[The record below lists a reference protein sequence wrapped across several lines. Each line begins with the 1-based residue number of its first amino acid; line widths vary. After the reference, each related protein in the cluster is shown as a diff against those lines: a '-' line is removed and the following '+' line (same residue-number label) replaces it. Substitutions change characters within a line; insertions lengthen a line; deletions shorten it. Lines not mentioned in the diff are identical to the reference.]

1 MGMTAAALFAGAPLL
16 TIYALVALVSLSL
29 TLTRPAQGALLPS
42 LARTPEELTAANVAA
57 GWIESLNVFGGPAL
71 AGVLLGVSGSGTVFL
86 VAAGA
91 LLYSAFLVARVKAEG
106 AAPVARGRVAA
117 PGVVGELLGGFG
129 ALAGERRLRL
139 VISLMGAHYVLEG
152 AIDILLVVLAFR
164 MLDIGG
170 AGVGFL
176 NAAFGIGGIIG
187 AGLTVLLVARR
198 RLAPPLLAGAASWGI
213 ALAAIGFFPNR
224 FAAPVLVAVA
234 GTGHP
239 LIDVAGRTLLQRV
252 VADRLLSRV
261 FGVLE
266 GLYMAGLAL
275 GLVIV
280 PALLALLG
288 ERATFFVSGVFL
300 PLLFLLASRRL
311 AEIDAA
317 SVVPEA
323 KLMLLRSLP
332 LFAPLSAPVIE
343 RLALRLVPVEV
354 DAGTAIVRQGDP
366 GDRFYIVRDGEV
378 AVSKDGRPVASLEQG
393 DFFGEIALLRDVPR
407 TATVTART
415 NVRLYALERD
425 DFLEAVTGHPLS
437 MEAAD
442 TVTRARLDDQGA

>member
-1 MGMTAAALFAGAPLL
+1 
-16 TIYALVALVSLSL
+16 
-29 TLTRPAQGALLPS
+29 
-42 LARTPEELTAANVAA
+42 VAA
-57 GWIESLNVFGGPAL
+57 GWIESLSVFGGPAL
-71 AGVLLGVSGSGTVFL
+71 AGVLLGVSGPGTIFL

-91 LLYSAFLVARVKAEG
+91 LLCSAFLVARVKAKG
-106 AAPVARGRVAA
+106 VAPVAQGRVAA
-117 PGVVGELLGGFG
+117 SGVVGELLGRFG
-129 ALAGERRLRL
+129 AVADERRLRL
-139 VISLMGAHYVLEG
+139 VVSLMGAHFVLAG
-152 AIDILLVVLAFR
+152 AIDILLVVLAYR

-187 AGLTVLLVARR
+187 AALTVLLVARR
-198 RLAPPLLAGAASWGI
+198 RLVPPLLTGAASWGV
-213 ALAAIGFFPNR
+213 ALAAIGLFPNR

-234 GTGHP
+234 GIGRP
-239 LIDVAGRTLLQRV
+239 LIDVTGRTLLQRV

-280 PALLALLG
+280 PGLLALLG
-288 ERATFFVSGVFL
+288 ARATFFVSGVFL

-317 SVVPEA
+317 SIVPEA

-332 LFAPLSAPVIE
+332 LFAPLSAPVME
-343 RLALRLVPVEV
+343 RLASRLVPVEV
-354 DAGTAIVRQGDP
+354 DAGTAIVRQDDP

-378 AVSKDGRPVASLEQG
+378 AVSKDGRQVASLEQG
-393 DFFGEIALLRDVPR
+393 DFFGEIALLHDVPR

-415 NVRLYALERD
+415 NVRLYALERN

-437 MEAAD
+437 KEAAD

>member
-1 MGMTAAALFAGAPLL
+1 M
-16 TIYALVALVSLSL
+16 
-29 TLTRPAQGALLPS
+29 
-42 LARTPEELTAANVAA
+42 
-57 GWIESLNVFGGPAL
+57 
-71 AGVLLGVSGSGTVFL
+71 
-86 VAAGA
+86 
-91 LLYSAFLVARVKAEG
+91 
-106 AAPVARGRVAA
+106 
-117 PGVVGELLGGFG
+117 
-129 ALAGERRLRL
+129 
-139 VISLMGAHYVLEG
+139 EG

-187 AGLTVLLVARR
+187 AALTVLLVARR
-198 RLAPPLLAGAASWGI
+198 RLAPPLLAGAASWGV

-234 GTGHP
+234 GIGRP
-239 LIDVAGRTLLQRV
+239 LIDVTGRTLLQRV

-266 GLYMAGLAL
+266 GLYMAGVAL

-280 PALLALLG
+280 PGLLALLG
-288 ERATFFVSGVFL
+288 ERATFLVSGVFL

-317 SVVPEA
+317 SIVPEA

-343 RLALRLVPVEV
+343 
-354 DAGTAIVRQGDP
+354 
-366 GDRFYIVRDGEV
+366 
-378 AVSKDGRPVASLEQG
+378 SAS
-393 DFFGEIALLRDVPR
+393 R
-407 TATVTART
+407 
-415 NVRLYALERD
+415 
-425 DFLEAVTGHPLS
+425 
-437 MEAAD
+437 
-442 TVTRARLDDQGA
+442 RA